1 MKKRSWLVSRN
12 SQKKIHKGIMI
23 IPNIPEN
30 LNPQFIKHI
39 NIIKPQWKL
48 IAWYHVIFFLSQCL
62 SVGITKYSSGFDI
75 GVIRG
80 LDHINIE
87 PQGPLAE
94 HPALPVRPWVHLAHA
109 RLARSPG
116 NFRWTRQNV
125 VLLASWPTPN
135 HWECSCWQKYAWN
148 MLKQTMFVWVYQKG
162 WVLLIFPCNQL
173 CDSRYFW
180 NVFGGQNFCRSWSGL
195 PHP

>member
-1 MKKRSWLVSRN
+1 MKKSSWLVSRN
-12 SQKKIHKGIMI
+12 SQKKIHQGIMI
-23 IPNIPEN
+23 MPNIPEN

-109 RLARSPG
+109 RLARRETFVGHGKMWCSLQVDQDLICLG
-116 NFRWTRQNV
+116 VF
-125 VLLASWPTPN
+125 LLA
-135 HWECSCWQKYAWN
+135 KIRFFN

-162 WVLLIFPCNQL
+162 WV
-173 CDSRYFW
+173 R
-180 NVFGGQNFCRSWSGL
+180 R
-195 PHP
+195 